1 MEATEVTD
9 LAIEIARGDQSE
21 TPYED
26 PLTRIPKLWKT
37 ERDGKPYVLFA
48 GLTWLLHE
56 VAQELSGDGVAH
68 FEIATDP
75 QQLPTEEN
83 KRECI
88 VLATVKILDQHG
100 KVLRQS
106 TQIGDASPTNVN
118 RMMAASL
125 IRMAE
130 TRAIGRCLRLLL
142 NIGVA
147 ALEELPDKDTDTRQ
161 DARTGDGG
169 GKQGTTTTQAPKAPQ
184 QGAQAPTGQAKVVET
199 WTDKQNKVWDRPAL
213 SRRHGE
219 LVGMARR
226 NGFKDRITIN
236 VQSSPLADIAA
247 SCGKLAAWAQANAAK
262 QP

>member
-1 MEATEVTD
+1 MIEASEVTD

-21 TPYED
+21 TPCED

-56 VAQELSGDGVAH
+56 VAQELSGDGVAR
-68 FEIATDP
+68 FEIVTDP

-169 GKQGTTTTQAPKAPQ
+169 GKQGTTTIQAPKAPQ
-184 QGAQAPTGQAKVVET
+184 QGAQAPTGQATVTET
-199 WTDKQNKVWDRPAL
+199 YTSPQGKVWTRPEL
-213 SRRHGE
+213 SRKHGE
-219 LVGMARR
+219 LIGTARKKGWSER
-226 NGFKDRITIN
+226 TSIN
-236 VQSSPLADIAA
+236 VNSSPLPEIAA
-247 SCGKLAAWAQANAAK
+247 SCNKLQAFLNGKNGK
-262 QP
+262 